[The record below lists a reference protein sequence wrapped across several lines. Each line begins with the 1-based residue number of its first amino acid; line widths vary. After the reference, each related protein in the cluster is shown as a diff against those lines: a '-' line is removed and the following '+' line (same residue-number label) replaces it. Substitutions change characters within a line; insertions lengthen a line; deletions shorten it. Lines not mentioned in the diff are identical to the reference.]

1 MGTNLVDI
9 SSHLPPLGGV
19 DAFDM
24 IDIDF
29 SHVNANIHF
38 LLGKIYTNIK
48 LNHLS

>member
-29 SHVNANIHF
+29 SQVNIYF
-38 LLGKIYTNIK
+38 LLEKIYTNIK